1 MTRAK
6 FTHSVLRSNSSRAPS
21 IQFPV
26 LSDAD
31 ADAGSTQKSSI
42 PESKLKGSNSELRAK
57 SPVSESKVK
66 NVPAVPRSKP
76 SKESKP
82 AKMSKGPSQEAPP
95 KRPNLDRPESSDL
108 KSQDTSSVSSDF
120 SFYPDKGVNAQT
132 AGATLVSV
140 YPSWTRSIPTSH
152 ESVASTKSRE
162 RDSKP
167 RRRSVSPLP
176 STFVSDVFKEAKSLK
191 KRFSTP
197 PPTRKASNKT
207 RNKTPNSSP
216 LQHLSSLKASEK
228 SSSKKDTTWAR
239 YFDHGGGR
247 VAALETAENWTVDLS
262 KLYLGL
268 RFASGAH
275 SRLYHGIYKDRPVAV
290 KIIRQPDDDE
300 DREMAARLEKQ
311 FTREVTLLSH
321 LYHRNVIKVLLVNLH
336 LGIFAQISTRF
347 LSFFFSLLLLSYC
360 NVIFCGLM
368 QLEGACKNPPVFC
381 IVTEY
386 LSGGSLRAF
395 LHKLQHKSLPLEKLI
410 AIALDIARGMEYI
423 HSQGVIH
430 RDLKPEN
437 ILFDQDLCVKIAD
450 FGIACEEA
458 YCDRLAKDP
467 GTYRWMAPEMIKHK
481 QYGRKVDVYSFG
493 LLLWEMV
500 AGTIPYEE
508 MNPIQAAFAVVDKVG
523 VLIHAELPLYKVEHV
538 YYLCC
543 HDRTIFFR
551 NLCGN
556 ICYHLFISFLIT

>member
-1 MTRAK
+1 MEEGSSSWVTRAK

-26 LSDAD
+26 LSDADAD

-247 VAALETAENWTVDLS
+247 VAALETAENWTVDLL

-321 LYHRNVIKVLLVNLH
+321 LYHRNVIK
-336 LGIFAQISTRF
+336 
-347 LSFFFSLLLLSYC
+347 
-360 NVIFCGLM
+360 
-368 QLEGACKNPPVFC
+368 LEGACKNPPVFC

-423 HSQGVIH
+423 HSQG
-430 RDLKPEN
+430 LST
-437 ILFDQDLCVKIAD
+437 A
-450 FGIACEEA
+450 
-458 YCDRLAKDP
+458 
-467 GTYRWMAPEMIKHK
+467 T
-481 QYGRKVDVYSFG
+481 
-493 LLLWEMV
+493 
-500 AGTIPYEE
+500 
-508 MNPIQAAFAVVDKVG
+508 
-523 VLIHAELPLYKVEHV
+523 
-538 YYLCC
+538 
-543 HDRTIFFR
+543 
-551 NLCGN
+551 
-556 ICYHLFISFLIT
+556 